1 MSKTL
6 SLHYLAFIDILGFSE
21 MVETDCAA
29 PPDADT
35 LNLDKLFDTH
45 SKTKEALGALEAYSL
60 IQFSDS
66 VVLSRSFSHNMD
78 DFRQFLDIVSR
89 YQADLLENGLLCR
102 GGISYGKH
110 CEDSSFLFSKALIN
124 AYAIETKTA
133 RYPRI
138 VVDQNL
144 LQLITPNKVDLRTLP
159 LLKGDDNEFFINY
172 LQNSQKEKSQEIISI
187 LIKSGGTKSSS
198 VREKILWLSRYY
210 DQLHGEDISPPILS
224 EI

>member
-1 MSKTL
+1 MTRTL

-35 LNLDKLFDTH
+35 LNLNKLFETH
-45 SKTKEALGALEAYSL
+45 STTKKALGELDGYNL
-60 IQFSDS
+60 TQFSDS
-66 VVLSRSFSHNMD
+66 IVLSRSFSHNIE
-78 DFRQFLDIVSR
+78 DFRQFLGIVSK

-124 AYAIETKTA
+124 AYSIETKTA
-133 RYPRI
+133 KYPRI

-144 LQLITPNKVDLRTLP
+144 LQLITPNKPDLRTLP

-172 LQNSQKEKSQEIISI
+172 LEITHKDKAQEIISQ
-187 LIKSGGTKSSS
+187 LVSSS
-198 VREKILWLSRYY
+198 AGKTNTVREKILWLSRYY
-210 DQLHGEDISPPILS
+210 DKLHNESTSPPILS